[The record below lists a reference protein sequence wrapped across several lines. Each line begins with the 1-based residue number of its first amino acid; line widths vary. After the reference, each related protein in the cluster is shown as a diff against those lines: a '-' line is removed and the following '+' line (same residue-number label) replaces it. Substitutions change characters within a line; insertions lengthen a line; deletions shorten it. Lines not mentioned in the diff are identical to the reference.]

1 MASLDSLTPLVC
13 SSAAVHVTSDRIF
26 RVQGDDAHSWLSGQI
41 TADIRGLKPG
51 HAVYALCVTV
61 KGRIV
66 SDLWVIEQE
75 GLHIVLPERCAED
88 ALATLEKHI
97 IMEDVELVPVPER
110 CVVSVQGPLAREVV
124 TDAGLQGVYAASRLC
139 EAGLDAWLPRGDA
152 EPLLKRLA
160 DAAQLRKGR
169 VVDAADWGALHV
181 ALAVPRAGI
190 DFNGDAYP
198 QEAGLK
204 ARAVAFNKGCYQGQE
219 VVYMLE
225 NRGQLSRRLVQLEG
239 PEAALTVGAQLM
251 DAEGKKVGQ
260 VTSAAR
266 KTDGQALA
274 LAYAKK
280 PHWDTDVTLHTPEG
294 VVRVTHIVGSGSI
307 VCPVIAT

>member
-1 MASLDSLTPLVC
+1 MASLETLTPLVC
-13 SSAAVHVTSDRIF
+13 GSAAVHVTSDRII
-26 RVQGDDAHSWLSGQI
+26 RVQGEDAHSWLSGQI
-41 TADIRGLKPG
+41 TADIRALKPG

-97 IMEDVELVPVPER
+97 IMEDVELVPRSEL

-124 TDAGLQGVYAASRLC
+124 TDAGLHEAYAASRLC
-139 EAGLDAWLPRGDA
+139 EAGLDAWLPRADA
-152 EPLLKRLA
+152 QPLLERLG
-160 DAAQLRKGR
+160 AAAERRRGR
-169 VVDAADWGALHV
+169 IVDATDWASLHV
-181 ALAVPRAGI
+181 AMAVPQAGV

-239 PEAALTVGAQLM
+239 PEAALTVGAILL
-251 DAEGKKVGQ
+251 DTEGKKVGQ
-260 VTSAAR
+260 ITSTAR
-266 KTDGQALA
+266 RADGQAMA

-280 PHWDTDVTLHTPEG
+280 PHWDTESALHTPEG